1 MSKYTTLYAKENEK
15 KESEY
20 YSALIKDI
28 LVFIN
33 GDKVSTGRK
42 EEYIVREAND
52 WLLQMEQYMDEAAAA
67 AETYM
72 ASNSRISELE
82 KIMEVLKEEKSK
94 SEKAYFEAV
103 KNFRIW
109 SAIHR
114 KMKSVSEDDTYVYHV
129 RLFESEK
136 KGDMTTALAIALK
149 SKKPIFLIDAD
160 GRKSKICV
168 ETLVNIAYKR
178 KGDFAD
184 IICKENEIEYHAVST
199 PTRFD

>member
-1 MSKYTTLYAKENEK
+1 MGKYKTLYAKENEK

-20 YSALIKDI
+20 YSASVKDTLI
-28 LVFIN
+28 FIN
-33 GDKVSTGRK
+33 SDKVSTGQK
-42 EEYIVREAND
+42 KDYIVREAND
-52 WLLQMEQYMDEAAAA
+52 WLLQMEQYMDEAATA
-67 AETYM
+67 AEAYM

-82 KIMEVLKEEKSK
+82 KIMKVLKEEKDK

-114 KMKSVSEDDTYVYHV
+114 KMKTVNKDDTYIYSV

-149 SKKPIFLIDAD
+149 SKKPIFLINEYDEKT
-160 GRKSKICV
+160 RITF
-168 ETLVNIAYKR
+168 EELVDIAYKR
-178 KGDFAD
+178 EGDFAD
-184 IICKENEIEYHAVST
+184 IICNEDEIVYHAIST